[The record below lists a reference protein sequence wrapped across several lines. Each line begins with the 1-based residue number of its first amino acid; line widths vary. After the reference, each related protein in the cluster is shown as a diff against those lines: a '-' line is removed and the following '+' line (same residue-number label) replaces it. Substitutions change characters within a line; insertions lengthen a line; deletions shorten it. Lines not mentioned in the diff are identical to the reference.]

1 MKKQII
7 KSISFVTLIHI
18 LSVINMLFCKNDLIS
33 DAIWFALQIILCIIA
48 VPIYF
53 FVKNTPLRKRLYT
66 MTSLIA
72 HVLFTILVCLVLGN
86 IFNGWDNA
94 IIYWTEIFL
103 SASFGVVFLIDLIV
117 NLKV

>member
-18 LSVINMLFCKNDLIS
+18 LSVINMLLCKSDLIT
-33 DAIWFALQIILCIIA
+33 DFIWLALQILLCILAI
-48 VPIYF
+48 PFCF
-53 FVKNTPLRKRLYT
+53 FIKGNTTKKWVYLL
-66 MTSLIA
+66 SLLVA
-72 HVLFTILVCLVLGN
+72 HILFALLVCLVLGN

-103 SASFGVVFLIDLIV
+103 SVSFGVFFLIDLIV
-117 NLKV
+117 NVKS